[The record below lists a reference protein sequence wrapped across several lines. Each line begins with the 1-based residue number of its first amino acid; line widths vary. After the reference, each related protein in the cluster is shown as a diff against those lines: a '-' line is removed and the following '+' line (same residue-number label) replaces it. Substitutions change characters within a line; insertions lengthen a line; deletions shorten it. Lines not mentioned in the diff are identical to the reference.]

1 VRATSEGRGHGSTF
15 TVTIPLTSQTKPE
28 STGLNVEGRAVH
40 RVLLI
45 DDRRDALLPV
55 QTLLTLAGHEVAT
68 AADGPAGLASVDSF
82 APEIVLCDI
91 GLTGEMSGY
100 DVARKLMRHPR
111 RKSLYLV
118 AVTGY
123 GQETDRQAARSAG
136 FDYHLTK
143 PVGWQDLERLL
154 NEMPHFG

>member
-1 VRATSEGRGHGSTF
+1 
-15 TVTIPLTSQTKPE
+15 
-28 STGLNVEGRAVH
+28 
-40 RVLLI
+40 
-45 DDRRDALLPV
+45 
-55 QTLLTLAGHEVAT
+55 VAT
-68 AADGPAGLASVDSF
+68 ASDGPTGLETVDSF
-82 APEIVLCDI
+82 EPEIVLCEI

-100 DVARKLMRHPR
+100 DVARRLGRHPQ
-111 RKSLYLV
+111 RKHLYLV

-154 NEMPHFG
+154 NETPRFN